1 MNPTKDDYDE
11 SKLPLGERIIIRKLA
26 SAFVIPQGVGG
37 EMVAP
42 APDPAAAWKVE
53 VGPRDVSVLVR
64 VRPLVPKE
72 LKARGAPPGWRCFGD
87 RGRPERSRAQ
97 DVRRPLLSGFGGSQ
111 TRCFRMSVQQRNTA
125 EKHSAPRTASAPSSS
140 TRSPRQHGTRS
151 KQREQRK
158 HDKNC
163 SYPLRVHGSGATANA
178 SQCRAAADMHHANLH
193 AVLLHLLA
201 FRKFY
206 ALISN
211 GVSWVLQVTV
221 VDSQTMMVVLL
232 NDESRKRFQRSM
244 TLQEIPSL
252 FQRNSK
258 GKFHAP
264 PPALTQSIEGFYKFV
279 CDALTSVDDGDP
291 PDGSS
296 YAVHVDV
303 ADPRRVK
310 VAIEAA
316 RGGVA
321 SWTEGCLGLTL
332 SLPLQGEPEKPRW
345 GSVAAQQ
352 AAVARDRA
360 SGKLDAKEAEVAFKV
375 DKK

>member
-1 MNPTKDDYDE
+1 
-11 SKLPLGERIIIRKLA
+11 
-26 SAFVIPQGVGG
+26 
-37 EMVAP
+37 
-42 APDPAAAWKVE
+42 
-53 VGPRDVSVLVR
+53 
-64 VRPLVPKE
+64 
-72 LKARGAPPGWRCFGD
+72 
-87 RGRPERSRAQ
+87 
-97 DVRRPLLSGFGGSQ
+97 
-111 TRCFRMSVQQRNTA
+111 
-125 EKHSAPRTASAPSSS
+125 
-140 TRSPRQHGTRS
+140 
-151 KQREQRK
+151 
-158 HDKNC
+158 
-163 SYPLRVHGSGATANA
+163 
-178 SQCRAAADMHHANLH
+178 MHHANLH